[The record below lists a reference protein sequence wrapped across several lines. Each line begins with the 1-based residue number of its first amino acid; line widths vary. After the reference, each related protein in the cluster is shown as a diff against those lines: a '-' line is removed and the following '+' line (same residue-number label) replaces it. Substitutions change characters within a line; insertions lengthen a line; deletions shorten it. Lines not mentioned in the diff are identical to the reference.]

1 MYAYAWMRNNLALL
15 GSTGE
20 NIYFAGDSAGGNLV
34 TGLCA
39 RCVDLDIPGPKGL
52 ILFYPSMLAQE
63 NLCIHFDL
71 FTHAHVYRND
81 AQNSKEKMAVVSYS
95 RPKPTTPLYFPIFL
109 QNKKQRIILVV
120 EVVIFYPKQFPK
132 KNLKLS
138 KKSEKLLSRAKI

>member
-1 MYAYAWMRNNLALL
+1 MPCRPAEEVMYAYAWMRNNLALL

-39 RCVDLDIPGPKGL
+39 RCIDLDIPGPKGL

-71 FTHAHVYRND
+71 FTHAPVYTEMMPRTERTSQ
-81 AQNSKEKMAVVSYS
+81 AKSARRGPPEGWVCQVFRA
-95 RPKPTTPLYFPIFL
+95 LY
-109 QNKKQRIILVV
+109 KH
-120 EVVIFYPKQFPK
+120 
-132 KNLKLS
+132 
-138 KKSEKLLSRAKI
+138 